1 MQLALLVDRCPTF
14 FVRFPVSSR
23 LLHFRTLYINF
34 FCCYFMKHGV
44 CGICIIYEYNSHLY
58 CIIVLHCHC
67 VSYITG
73 ASNWYWLAVG
83 QGLLSL
89 YWVRVEGECFY
100 FFCFFTFIPVPL
112 SSLSLSFISSTLS
125 SISFLPFSG
134 RRHKM
139 TLKGWR
145 VVKPQ
150 HNQSICTVICHN
162 VCFIIMY
169 AMGFT
174 AFWNFEINYSV
185 LFLSGF
191 SRTGVKKKQQQK
203 NKVSQYLI

>member
-1 MQLALLVDRCPTF
+1 MVRRC
-14 FVRFPVSSR
+14 
-23 LLHFRTLYINF
+23 
-34 FCCYFMKHGV
+34 
-44 CGICIIYEYNSHLY
+44 
-58 CIIVLHCHC
+58 C

-73 ASNWYWLAVG
+73 ASNWYWLTVG

-89 YWVRVEGECFY
+89 WWVRVEGECFY

-145 VVKPQ
+145 VIKPQ
-150 HNQSICTVICHN
+150 HNQSLTSEHKIESLRLTVEKLQALQAKGLI
-162 VCFIIMY
+162 FLIIFGLFVENHLLGNTKSFY
-169 AMGFT
+169 DLQ
-174 AFWNFEINYSV
+174 FESYNLCSQQA
-185 LFLSGF
+185 LFF
-191 SRTGVKKKQQQK
+191 SLFSDSLLKITC
-203 NKVSQYLI
+203 